1 MRSSDDPSTN
11 AGATNESVY
20 ERLRRSI
27 AQLDEKLRE
36 GNNPDR
42 DVHPRILAERTK
54 RIAKMPVQVER
65 APDSIGCIVFERSG
79 RRYAVQLESVDDV
92 GPLSRITRVPG
103 VPPYFMGVASRR
115 GRIVAVVDLPLLFT
129 PDVPATREAEHLV
142 MASNAQVVCGVAADA
157 LHNIIEVNRRTIA
170 KAMPTFPPLVQR
182 HTLGVME
189 DRTVV
194 LDLVSLLADRALR
207 VEERG

>member
-1 MRSSDDPSTN
+1 MNSEE
-11 AGATNESVY
+11 ESVY
-20 ERLRRSI
+20 DKLRKSI
-27 AQLDEKLRE
+27 SQLDEKLRE
-36 GNNPDR
+36 GNTGER

-54 RIAKMPVQVER
+54 RIAKAPLHVDR
-65 APDSIGCIVFERSG
+65 APDSMGCIVFERSG

-92 GPLSRITRVPG
+92 GPLSRVTHVPG
-103 VPPYFMGVASRR
+103 VPNYFLGVASRR

-129 PDVPATREAEHLV
+129 PDVPATNEAEHLV
-142 MASNAQVVCGVAADA
+142 MASNAEVVCGVAADF
-157 LHNIIEVNRRTIA
+157 LHNIIEVNRRTMA

-182 HTLGVME
+182 HTLGVLE

-194 LDLVSLLADRALR
+194 LDLSSLLADRALR

>member
-1 MRSSDDPSTN
+1 MSSTDEP
-11 AGATNESVY
+11 GTNESVY

-129 PDVPATREAEHLV
+129 PDIPATREAEHLV
-142 MASNAQVVCGVAADA
+142 MASNPQVVCGVAADA

-170 KAMPTFPPLVQR
+170 KAMPTFPALVQR

>member
-1 MRSSDDPSTN
+1 MSVTDEPSLDQSSN
-11 AGATNESVY
+11 EESVY
-20 ERLRRSI
+20 DRLRRSI
-27 AQLDEKLRE
+27 AQLDAKLRE
-36 GNNPDR
+36 GNTAER
-42 DVHPRILAERTK
+42 DVHPRILAERTR
-54 RIAKMPVQVER
+54 RIAKAPLQVDR

-92 GPLSRITRVPG
+92 GPLSRVTRVPG
-103 VPPYFMGVASRR
+103 VPAYFLGVASRR

-129 PDVPATREAEHLV
+129 PDIPAMNEPEHLV
-142 MASNAQVVCGVAADA
+142 MASNAHVICGVAADF

-182 HTLGVME
+182 HTLGVLE

-194 LDLVSLLADRALR
+194 IDLVSLLADRSLR

>member
-1 MRSSDDPSTN
+1 MSSTD
-11 AGATNESVY
+11 ASVY
-20 ERLRRSI
+20 ERLRKSI

-36 GNNPDR
+36 GNGSGL

-54 RIAKMPVQVER
+54 RIAKMPVHVER
-65 APDSIGCIVFERSG
+65 APESIGCIVFERSG
-79 RRYAVQLESVDDV
+79 RRYAVQLECVDDV
-92 GPLSRITRVPG
+92 GPLGRVTRVPG
-103 VPPYFMGVASRR
+103 VPAYFLGVAARR

-129 PDVPATREAEHLV
+129 PDVPATNEPEHLV
-142 MASNAQVVCGVAADA
+142 MASNAQVVCGVAADF

-170 KAMPTFPPLVQR
+170 KTMPTFPPLVQR
-182 HTLGVME
+182 HTLGVLE

>member
-1 MRSSDDPSTN
+1 MSSTD
-11 AGATNESVY
+11 ESVY
-20 ERLRRSI
+20 ERLRKSI

-36 GNNPDR
+36 GNSPDR

-54 RIAKMPVQVER
+54 RIAKMPVHVER
-65 APDSIGCIVFERSG
+65 APESIGCIVFERSG
-79 RRYAVQLESVDDV
+79 RRYAVQLEAVDDV
-92 GPLSRITRVPG
+92 GPLGRITRVPG
-103 VPPYFMGVASRR
+103 VPAYFLGVAARR

-129 PDVPATREAEHLV
+129 PDVPATNEPDHLV
-142 MASNAQVVCGVAADA
+142 MASNAQVVCGVAADF

-182 HTLGVME
+182 HTLGVLE

-194 LDLVSLLADRALR
+194 LDLVSLLSDRALR

>member
-1 MRSSDDPSTN
+1 MSSTDEP
-11 AGATNESVY
+11 GTNESVY

-129 PDVPATREAEHLV
+129 PDIPATREAEHLV

-170 KAMPTFPPLVQR
+170 KAMPTFPTLVQR

>member
-1 MRSSDDPSTN
+1 MSSTD
-11 AGATNESVY
+11 ESVY
-20 ERLRRSI
+20 DKLRRSI
-27 AQLDEKLRE
+27 SQLDEKLRE
-36 GNNPDR
+36 GNTGER

-54 RIAKMPVQVER
+54 RIAKAPVRVDR

-92 GPLSRITRVPG
+92 GPISRITRVPG
-103 VPPYFMGVASRR
+103 VPPYFLGVAARR

-129 PDVPATREAEHLV
+129 PDVPATKEPEHLV
-142 MASNAQVVCGVAADA
+142 MAANQQVVCGVAADF

-182 HTLGVME
+182 HTLGVLE

-194 LDLVSLLADRALR
+194 LDLVSLLADRSLR